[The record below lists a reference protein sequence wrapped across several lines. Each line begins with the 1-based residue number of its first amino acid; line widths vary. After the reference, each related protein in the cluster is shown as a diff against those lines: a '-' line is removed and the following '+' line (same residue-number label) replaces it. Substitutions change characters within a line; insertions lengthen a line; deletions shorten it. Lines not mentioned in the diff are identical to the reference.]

1 MKLITLDWEGTLAD
15 FQWNLADA
23 VAETTEALEQKNIPG
38 KTFANMDYAAIYN
51 FVQEKG
57 PEWGGGDGSLLSLV
71 DRIYDRYDL
80 DAASRWILCERLA
93 ETLKNL
99 KDFKLALV
107 SNIGRRGIEK
117 ALTRFGLQ
125 DSFGLVLTRN
135 DVRLLKP
142 APEGIARAMA
152 WAGAKQAETIHI
164 GDSLS
169 DVFAARNAGVKIGVV
184 LGGQN
189 KTETLLQENPDVVL
203 EKLYMLPTTIKQLS

>member
-51 FVQEKG
+51 LVQEKG
-57 PEWGGGDGSLLSLV
+57 SEWGYGDGSLLSLV

-80 DAASRWILCERLA
+80 DAASRWILCERLG
-93 ETLKNL
+93 ETLKKL

-107 SNIGRRGIEK
+107 SNIGRKGIAK

-142 APEGIARAMA
+142 APEGIMQAMA
-152 WAGAKQAETIHI
+152 WAGAKKEEAIHI

-169 DVFAARNAGVKIGVV
+169 DVFAARNAGVRIGVV

-203 EKLYMLPTTIKQLS
+203 EKLYMLAEAIQQL